1 MSKPAREPVPPP
13 TAEQLALAFRQ
24 VRRPHWPDTL
34 EQALQVPVHACL
46 IRLHASRLGRASVCT
61 PARKAAA
68 MPPAAPHAAPAL
80 PPLRPAQWDAR
91 RAAANDLDDE

>member
-61 PARKAAA
+61 PARRPAAA
-68 MPPAAPHAAPAL
+68 PATAPAL